1 MFELIRGYKI
11 VPVVKIDDAE
21 KAVPLAKALID
32 AGLPVAE
39 ITYRTAAAQESIRRI
54 AEAFPQ
60 MLVGAGT
67 VLTTQQVDSA
77 ISAGAKFIVSPG
89 FNPKVT
95 SYAMEKGITMIPGVC
110 TPTELEAAM
119 ELGLRTLKFFPAEQ
133 AGGASFIKAIGAP
146 YGDVSFIP
154 TGGISESNMKE
165 YLSLKNVLAIGG
177 SWMVK
182 SDLIANDEFAKI
194 TELTKK
200 AVELAA
206 K

>member
-182 SDLIANDEFAKI
+182 SDLIANDEFDKI

>member
-95 SYAMEKGITMIPGVC
+95 SYAMEKGITMIPGIC